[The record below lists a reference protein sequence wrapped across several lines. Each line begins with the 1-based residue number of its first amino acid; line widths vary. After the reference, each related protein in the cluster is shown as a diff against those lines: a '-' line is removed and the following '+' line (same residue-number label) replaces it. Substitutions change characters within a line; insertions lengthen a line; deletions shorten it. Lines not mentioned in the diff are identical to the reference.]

1 MKTGVFVLAA
11 ALALSAPVA
20 AQADTVPV
28 QSLAPPFE
36 AGNSTV
42 VKTPDGVHF
51 GTYADASAVGG
62 SLVYHGLD
70 GQPLSALTS
79 FGYTFTYRER
89 GNTAGAAPY
98 MRVFLDEDPAV
109 DSDGDGNP
117 ANDVDHDVI
126 LDPSLC
132 GTAVPPQATDVTFAT
147 DTFTVRFDDDAC
159 GTNPQQPFAV
169 VRAANGGLTISSI
182 LVTQGFSTGQDV
194 SALVRNITVNAD
206 TFAFNAPPAAAP
218 GTTTIIQVPGPA
230 GAQPATAV
238 GGVQARRT
246 CRGATVRRIHAPQR
260 KGERFLRVNAAL
272 QSPSGLRPLR
282 SRGRTIT
289 VDLRNRPEANYNV
302 RLISRYRTKSGKTRR
317 VVTRRNL
324 SVACA

>member
-1 MKTGVFVLAA
+1 
-11 ALALSAPVA
+11 
-20 AQADTVPV
+20 
-28 QSLAPPFE
+28 
-36 AGNSTV
+36 
-42 VKTPDGVHF
+42 
-51 GTYADASAVGG
+51 
-62 SLVYHGLD
+62 
-70 GQPLSALTS
+70 
-79 FGYTFTYRER
+79 
-89 GNTAGAAPY
+89 

-182 LVTQGFSTGQDV
+182 LVTQGCSTGQDV

-230 GAQPATAV
+230 GAPRDRRGRSAGASHVPGRHRAAHPRAAAQGRAVPARQRRAAVPERAAAPAVTGPHDHGRPPQPAGGELQRAPDLAV
-238 GGVQARRT
+238 SHQERHDPPGR
-246 CRGATVRRIHAPQR
+246 HAPQPQR
-260 KGERFLRVNAAL
+260 RLRVAAGL
-272 QSPSGLRPLR
+272 ATRRARAPAFRPRALGVRLRPPRAADPGRVMSEQLLLIISVLDGRGQR
-282 SRGRTIT
+282 SC
-289 VDLRNRPEANYNV
+289 
-302 RLISRYRTKSGKTRR
+302 RR
-317 VVTRRNL
+317 
-324 SVACA
+324 SAAGA

>member
-1 MKTGVFVLAA
+1 
-11 ALALSAPVA
+11 
-20 AQADTVPV
+20 
-28 QSLAPPFE
+28 
-36 AGNSTV
+36 
-42 VKTPDGVHF
+42 
-51 GTYADASAVGG
+51 
-62 SLVYHGLD
+62 
-70 GQPLSALTS
+70 
-79 FGYTFTYRER
+79 
-89 GNTAGAAPY
+89 

-238 GGVQARRT
+238 AGVQARRT

-282 SRGRTIT
+282 SQGRTIT

-302 RLISRYRTKSGKTRR
+302 RLISRYRTKSGTTRR

>member
-1 MKTGVFVLAA
+1 MKTFVFVLAA
-11 ALALSAPVA
+11 ACALSVPVA
-20 AQADTVPV
+20 AQAAIVPV

-36 AGNSTV
+36 ASNSTV
-42 VKTPDGVHF
+42 IKTPDGVHF
-51 GTYADASAVGG
+51 GTYVDAGAVGG

-70 GQPLSALTS
+70 GQPLSVLTS

-89 GNTAGAAPY
+89 GNTTGAAPY

-126 LDPSLC
+126 LEPSE
-132 GTAVPPQATDVTFAT
+132 GGVNVPPQATDVTTTTANT
-147 DTFTVRFDDDAC
+147 TVRFDDDAG
-159 GTNPQQPFAV
+159 GTNPQEPYSAILAV
-169 VRAANGGLTISSI
+169 PARAGMTITAI

-194 SALVRNITVNAD
+194 SALVRNITVNGD
-206 TFAFNAPPAAAP
+206 TFAFNVPPAAAP

-230 GAQPATAV
+230 GTQPAAAV
-238 GGVQARRT
+238 AGVQARRT
-246 CRGATVRRIHAPQR
+246 
-260 KGERFLRVNAAL
+260 GERFLRVNAAL
-272 QSPSGLRPLR
+272 QSSTGLRPLR
-282 SRGRTIT
+282 SQGRTIT

-302 RLISRYRTKSGKTRR
+302 RLISRYRTRSGKTRR

-324 SVACA
+324 SVACS